1 MAKEMRFGVLLD
13 FYGDLLTD
21 KQQDLMRLYYEEDLS
36 LSEISENEGITR
48 QGVHDAIRR
57 SEAVL
62 QEMEDKLGLAAR
74 FEKINRSADQI
85 DDLAKKILDEN
96 NTYCYSADLTE
107 QANRIL
113 ELTKKLREEF

>member
-1 MAKEMRFGVLLD
+1 MAKEMRFVLLLD

-21 KQQDLMRLYYEEDLS
+21 KQQELMRFYYEDDLS

-74 FEKINRSADQI
+74 FQKINESADQI
-85 DDLAKKILDEN
+85 DTITRQILDEN
-96 NTYCYSADLTE
+96 EAYCYSSGLSE
-107 QANRIL
+107 KANQIL
-113 ELTKKLREEF
+113 ELTRKLREEF